1 MLVPDVTRGG
11 HLVSVRDKQAGFTLM
26 ELMIVV
32 VIIGI
37 LAAIAIPAFS
47 DYMQRARSTEAM
59 DNLKGMFVGAAAYYG
74 REQWRTRAVEVSVS
88 TSAATS
94 HCTVVGAT
102 TSAPPDASKSVI
114 DWHAESTS
122 FEHIG
127 FTTRDPVYFQ
137 YEIGGGDG
145 LCSHNGSEPLYSFRA
160 YGDLDGDSVTSLYEL
175 AAGSSPLNERMRAPG
190 IYKRNGSE

>member
-1 MLVPDVTRGG
+1 
-11 HLVSVRDKQAGFTLM
+11 M

-37 LAAIAIPAFS
+37 LAAIAIPAFT
-47 DYMQRARSTEAM
+47 DYMQRARSSEAM

-74 REQWRTRAVEVSVS
+74 REQWRSRSVNVTVS
-88 TSAATS
+88 TSSATS
-94 HCTVVGAT
+94 HCTVLGAT
-102 TSAPPDASKSVI
+102 TSAPPTASKSII
-114 DWHAESTS
+114 DWRLESPS

-145 LCSHNGSEPLYSFRA
+145 LCSHNGGETLYSFRA
-160 YGDLDGDSVTSLYEL
+160 YGNLDGDSVTSLYEL
-175 AAGSSPLNERMRAPG
+175 AAGSSPLNELMRAPG
-190 IYKRNGSE
+190 IYKLNGSE